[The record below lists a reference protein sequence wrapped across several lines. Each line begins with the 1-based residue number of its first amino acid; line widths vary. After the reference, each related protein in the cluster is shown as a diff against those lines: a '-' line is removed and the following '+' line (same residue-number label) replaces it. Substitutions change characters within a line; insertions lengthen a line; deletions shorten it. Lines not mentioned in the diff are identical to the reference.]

1 VQRIAQLV
9 WKYRFV
15 LLALWIVHAFV
26 IHFMFVGFM
35 SWDGFGHRGFPIV
48 ELFQHGDMN
57 KWKFNEWSLK
67 GYTPFIELAHLPFLL
82 AFGMRGFIIG
92 FPLVVFPLCI
102 YAVYL
107 LVRELAGGD
116 RRAAFF
122 GALAYAAI
130 PMINQQPFTNYVD
143 FAVVGLLA
151 FWLYA
156 VVCLRRDESTR
167 RKLVRLAAATVL
179 FSLGRSQAFYMMI
192 IMFPLIM
199 YGAFGERD
207 GLRIRVRELRFVVI
221 SSVVLVLACIP
232 TIAMQVYKYLE
243 YGSPIAPMEL
253 KLFGIKIGS
262 GVPLETYFRY
272 AGLGGTDI
280 RSLARGIYDGWIYHL
295 EWPMPVFY
303 GSRYFAAGF
312 LFLLALVLLPF
323 YWRRA
328 SSVER
333 WILASGLLV
342 SLLSKD
348 IAVPRTS
355 YTTVVALAIVIGRA
369 IPLLSD
375 WRPWLARIVTA
386 VVLVHLL
393 RPEIDLLLLRQP
405 IPISARMNITGS
417 HHYIRGGWTIPVYA
431 DKSRKFVIVEQTANA
446 FVLEVY
452 GKRLTNQILGTVRET
467 ELGTRCAGLAYWT
480 LTEPEAL
487 YIDDQNKTKDC
498 PRTCAVPNPGG
509 GCEAWKIRV
518 P

>member
-1 VQRIAQLV
+1 MQRITDFV

-26 IHFMFVGFM
+26 IHYLFIGFM

-102 YAVYL
+102 AAVYL
-107 LVRELAGGD
+107 LVRELSGGD

-122 GALAYAAI
+122 GGLVYAAI

-156 VVCLRRDESTR
+156 VVCLLREEAAP
-167 RKLVRLAAATVL
+167 RKLVRLAIATVL
-179 FSLGRSQAFYMMI
+179 FSLGRSQGLYMMI

-207 GLRIRVRELRFVVI
+207 GWRIRVRERRLVVTATA
-221 SSVVLVLACIP
+221 VLALACVP
-232 TIAMQVYKYLE
+232 TIAMQIFKYIE
-243 YGSPIAPMEL
+243 YGSPVAPMEL
-253 KLFGIKIGS
+253 KLFGIKLGS
-262 GVPLETYFRY
+262 GVPLDEYFRF

-280 RSLARGIYDGWIYHL
+280 RSLARGVYDGWIFHL
-295 EWPMPVFY
+295 SWPMPAFY
-303 GSRYFAAGF
+303 ASRYLAAGA
-312 LFLLALVLLPF
+312 LFVIALLLLPF
-323 YWRRA
+323 YLRRA
-328 SSVER
+328 SRVER

-355 YTTVVALAIVIGRA
+355 YTTVVALTIVIGRA
-369 IPLLSD
+369 IPLLSG
-375 WRPWLARIVTA
+375 WRPWLARLVTA
-386 VVLVHLL
+386 LVLVHLL
-393 RPEIDLLLLRQP
+393 RPELDLLQLRQP
-405 IPISARMNITGS
+405 TPPSPRMNIGGS
-417 HHYIRGGWTIPVYA
+417 RFYIEKGWTVPMYA
-431 DKSRKFVIVEQTANA
+431 DKSRKFVIIEQTGNA
-446 FVLEVY
+446 FVLEIY
-452 GKRLTNQILGTVRET
+452 GKRLSNQILGTVREDD
-467 ELGTRCAGLAYWT
+467 LGTRCAGLTYWK
-480 LTEPEAL
+480 LAEPAAL
-487 YIDDQNKTKDC
+487 FIDDLNKTADC
-498 PRTCAVPNPGG
+498 RRRCAIPTTWG
-509 GCEAWKIRV
+509 GCMAWRIYA